1 MHVRCLWL
9 VSCDR
14 VAGVV
19 SKQNHFERV
28 PMTPAS
34 GFPVLDTAF
43 DRLSAAGWRRAVL
56 AALSMWVFAVGGAH
70 AQVPSVPGSAAQR
83 ETEPVFDTGRWHL
96 PEGPMLG
103 FVEIPAGSFP
113 MGSNPLIDP
122 MAFENERWSETR
134 RQGAVDLPLFYVA
147 RYETTVDQ
155 FRAFMEAASYRV
167 VEMSDLAAGTHPVSG
182 VSWTDA
188 LAYARWL
195 EVELTKSEQTPPELR
210 NLLMNGWRL
219 TLPDEAQWEK
229 AARGTEPR
237 IYPWGNSAR
246 KDRANFGSVG
256 PVPVGSIAC
265 PECPYGLSDMSGNV
279 WEWTRSPYLPYP
291 FDPDN
296 AAVNLQ
302 EDALWVMRGGSFNDV
317 ENNIRTAV
325 RGAAD
330 PGARRPFIGFR
341 LAIVRE

>member
-1 MHVRCLWL
+1 MNPLSSVRALP
-9 VSCDR
+9 
-14 VAGVV
+14 VALACINSVFR
-19 SKQNHFERV
+19 SK
-28 PMTPAS
+28 
-34 GFPVLDTAF
+34 AF
-43 DRLSAAGWRRAVL
+43 AAVL
-56 AALSMWVFAVGGAH
+56 TTSVMLPGGAH
-70 AQVPSVPGSAAQR
+70 AQAPSSSVAAA
-83 ETEPVFDTGRWHL
+83 PPSPAFDAQFWHL
-96 PEGPMLG
+96 PDETLLG
-103 FVEIPAGSFP
+103 FVEIPAGPFP

-134 RQGAVDLPLFYVA
+134 RQGTVDLPQFYIA
-147 RYETTVDQ
+147 RYETTIDQ
-155 FRAFMEAASYRV
+155 FLAFMEDANYRL
-167 VEMSDLAAGTHPVSG
+167 VELSNAAGGNHPVSG

-195 EVELTKSEQTPPELR
+195 EAELKSSEQAPPELR
-210 NLLMNGWRL
+210 SLLTSGWRL
-219 TLPDEAQWEK
+219 TLPNEAQWEK
-229 AARGTEPR
+229 AARGTESR
-237 IYPWGNSAR
+237 IYPWGNMAR
-246 KDRANFGSVG
+246 KDRANFGAAG
-256 PVPVGSIAC
+256 TVPVGSIAC

-291 FDPDN
+291 FDPEN
-296 AAVNLQ
+296 VAVNLQ

>member
-1 MHVRCLWL
+1 MSPISWL
-9 VSCDR
+9 LAVDTSCDFSTQS
-14 VAGVV
+14 V
-19 SKQNHFERV
+19 
-28 PMTPAS
+28 
-34 GFPVLDTAF
+34 
-43 DRLSAAGWRRAVL
+43 WRRALVT
-56 AALSMWVFAVGGAH
+56 ALSASGLLLGFAH
-70 AQVPSVPGSAAQR
+70 AQTPVNTVTAAEPGPTFQAQSWQLPD
-83 ETEPVFDTGRWHL
+83 EPL
-96 PEGPMLG
+96 LG
-103 FVEIPAGSFP
+103 FVEIPAGPFP

-134 RQGAVDLPLFYVA
+134 RQGTVDLPQFYIA

-155 FRAFMEAASYRV
+155 FAVFMEEANYRL
-167 VEMSDLAAGTHPVSG
+167 VEMSDVAAGNHPVSG

-195 EVELTKSEQTPPELR
+195 ENELTTSEQAPAELR
-210 NLLMNGWRL
+210 RLLSNGWHL

-237 IYPWGNSAR
+237 IYPWGNTVR
-246 KDRANFGSVG
+246 KDRANFATAGT
-256 PVPVGSIAC
+256 VPAGSIPC
-265 PECPYGLSDMSGNV
+265 PECPYGLRDMSGNV

-291 FDPDN
+291 FDPEN
-296 AAVNLQ
+296 PAVNLQ

-341 LAIVRE
+341 LAIVRD

>member
-1 MHVRCLWL
+1 M
-9 VSCDR
+9 SPI
-14 VAGVV
+14 
-19 SKQNHFERV
+19 S
-28 PMTPAS
+28 
-34 GFPVLDTAF
+34 
-43 DRLSAAGWRRAVL
+43 RLLAVETGSDGNIQSVWRRALVT
-56 AALSMWVFAVGGAH
+56 ALSASGLLLGVAH
-70 AQVPSVPGSAAQR
+70 AQTPLNPIAGAEPG
-83 ETEPVFDTGRWHL
+83 PVFQAQAWQL
-96 PEGPMLG
+96 PDEPLLG
-103 FVEIPAGSFP
+103 FVEIPAGPFP

-134 RQGAVDLPLFYVA
+134 RQGSVDLPQFYIA

-155 FRAFMEAASYRV
+155 FAVFMEEANYRL
-167 VEMSDLAAGTHPVSG
+167 VEMSDAAAGNHPVSG

-195 EVELTKSEQTPPELR
+195 EAELTSSEQAPAELR
-210 NLLMNGWRL
+210 RLLSNGWHL

-237 IYPWGNSAR
+237 IYPWGNMVR
-246 KDRANFGSVG
+246 KDRANFAATGTL
-256 PVPVGSIAC
+256 PVGSMSC
-265 PECPYGLSDMSGNV
+265 PECPYGLRDMSGNV

-296 AAVNLQ
+296 ATVNLQ